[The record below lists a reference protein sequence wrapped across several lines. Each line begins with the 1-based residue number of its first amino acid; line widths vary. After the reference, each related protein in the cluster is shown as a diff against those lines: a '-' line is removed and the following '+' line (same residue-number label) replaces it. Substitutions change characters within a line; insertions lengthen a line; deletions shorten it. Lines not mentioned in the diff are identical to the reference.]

1 MQISSINSVN
11 FRSNSIDIDFND
23 AKKDIE
29 AARKLQ
35 KALKTDNLKNTEKS
49 KKKNFFEVVASLATT
64 FLVAFLMAKKLYKH
78 GGELVN
84 QLKNNSLK
92 KLLQEKINNSE
103 AIKEI
108 TNTVKGKMRKIQIPE
123 SLKNNKLAK
132 KLNELT
138 PEGLKTA
145 AKKVV
150 ETIKKHPDNAA
161 SILGAAA
168 GTAYVAATDYDENGI
183 PDIAEKGVNAVK
195 GAVQRFNGF
204 SAAIET
210 LT

>member
-11 FRSNSIDIDFND
+11 FRSNSIDVDFND
-23 AKKDIE
+23 TKKDIE

-64 FLVAFLMAKKLYKH
+64 FLVAFLMGKKLYKH

-92 KLLQEKINNSE
+92 SKLQEKINISE

-108 TNTVKGKMRKIQIPE
+108 TNTVKEKMSKIQIPE

-161 SILGAAA
+161 SILSAAA
-168 GTAYVAATDYDENGI
+168 GTAYVATSDSDENGVA
-183 PDIAEKGVNAVK
+183 DIAEKGVNAVK
-195 GAVQRFNGF
+195 GAVQKINVI
-204 SAAIET
+204 SDAIET